1 MPQIVNE
8 IDKKCDVKNVIFYSS
23 HEAIIVA
30 KDTKASN
37 AILDLLCTLIRNSG
51 FDGAEKLGFTIAS
64 TNTTT
69 VLYPAPHK
77 ALVVNGDLNQVA
89 HNLLQTKCISN
100 DVFQKLTVAVVNC
113 LMNYLITRKKNLK
126 VTGITI
132 LVSAVLQDEL
142 TNLFFL
148 RPFGSHSE
156 CLKKK

>member
-100 DVFQKLTVAVVNC
+100 DMFQKLTGCISKLPNE
-113 LMNYLITRKKNLK
+113 LFDNSKEESKSNRHNYF
-126 VTGITI
+126 
-132 LVSAVLQDEL
+132 S
-142 TNLFFL
+142 
-148 RPFGSHSE
+148 FGGSSG
-156 CLKKK
+156 